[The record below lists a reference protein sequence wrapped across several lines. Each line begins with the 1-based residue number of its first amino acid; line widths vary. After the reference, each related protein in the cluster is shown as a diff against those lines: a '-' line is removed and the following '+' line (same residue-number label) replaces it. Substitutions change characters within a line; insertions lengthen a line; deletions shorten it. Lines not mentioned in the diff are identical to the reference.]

1 MSFTLNGLGLVRP
14 RILYI
19 MGAVCVSMRKD
30 GFHLQ
35 MQKNIISF
43 ESGLERWGGGEEE
56 GVKAE

>member
-14 RILYI
+14 RILYNI

-43 ESGLERWGGGEEE
+43 ESGLERGGG
-56 GVKAE
+56 GGGRG